1 MGLVEWYNGLH
12 MDYDGQARAEKL
24 SRIIIL
30 LFGAVGFIWGYIIQQ
45 FSETVRILGAGFV
58 LAAILTIPPWP
69 MYMKKALAW
78 QKVRPNTG
86 EGDVSERRRMRTY
99 NFPV

>member
-1 MGLVEWYNGLH
+1 MGLVDWYNGLH

-30 LFGAVGFIWGYIIQQ
+30 LFGAVGFVWGYIIQQ

-69 MYMKKALAW
+69 IYKKKPLQW
-78 QKVRPNTG
+78 QTPRPEEG
-86 EGDVSERRRMRTY
+86 EVPESKEKKKKK
-99 NFPV
+99 

>member
-1 MGLVEWYNGLH
+1 

-30 LFGAVGFIWGYIIQQ
+30 LFGVVGFVWGYAIQQ
-45 FSETVRILGAGFV
+45 FSETVWILGGGFL

-69 MYMKKALAW
+69 IYSRKPLNW
-78 QKVRPNTG
+78 QKPRPRPT
-86 EGDVSERRRMRTY
+86 ESEPTETKEKKKKK
-99 NFPV
+99 

>member
-1 MGLVEWYNGLH
+1 MGLTSWYEGLH
-12 MDYDGQARAEKL
+12 MDFDGQARAEKL

-30 LFGAVGFIWGYIIQQ
+30 LFGAVGFIWGYAIQQ

-69 MYMKKALAW
+69 IYRRKALTW
-78 QKVRPNTG
+78 QKPRAKPAENDTT
-86 EGDVSERRRMRTY
+86 ETKEKKKKK
-99 NFPV
+99 

>member
-1 MGLVEWYNGLH
+1 MGITSWYESLH
-12 MDYDGQARAEKL
+12 MDFDGQARAEKL

-30 LFGAVGFIWGYIIQQ
+30 LFGAVGFIWGYAIQQ

-69 MYMKKALAW
+69 MYTKKALNW
-78 QKVRPNTG
+78 QKPRARSAEADSG
-86 EGDVSERRRMRTY
+86 ESKEKKKKK
-99 NFPV
+99 